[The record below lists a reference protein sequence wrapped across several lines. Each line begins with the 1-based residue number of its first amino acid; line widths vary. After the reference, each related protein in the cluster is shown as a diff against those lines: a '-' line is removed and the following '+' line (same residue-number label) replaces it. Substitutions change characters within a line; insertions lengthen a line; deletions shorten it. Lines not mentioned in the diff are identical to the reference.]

1 LLQKILSITF
11 ASTTFKV
18 MTQHEEEKNY
28 DYIYYIVAIVSGMFT
43 GAIIEKG
50 LVWILVGAVLGFL
63 SAALYIRT
71 LAKSSH
77 D

>member
-1 LLQKILSITF
+1 
-11 ASTTFKV
+11 

-28 DYIYYIVAIVSGMFT
+28 DYIYYIVALVSGMFT
-43 GAIIEKG
+43 GAVIEKG
-50 LVWILVGAVLGFL
+50 IVWILVGGVLGL
-63 SAALYIRT
+63 LTAALFLKT

>member
-1 LLQKILSITF
+1 
-11 ASTTFKV
+11 

-28 DYIYYIVAIVSGMFT
+28 NYIYYVVAMISGMFV

-50 LVWILVGAVLGFL
+50 VIYILVGAILGLLTAGLFL
-63 SAALYIRT
+63 KT